1 MEKQL
6 LNFELDPV
14 RPDNRIVFS
23 AYTLSKV
30 QDIEFIS
37 DDLCCKN
44 IARKVFNLPVYGI
57 VEPTNEIYKG
67 YKVIK
72 GDTNA
77 INQAMAELGYSTW
90 HINEYL
96 IIENTD
102 DGTTKEMRYDGQG
115 FVALK
120 LPSSKFIKAKNSLQ
134 RCALDILNNPDITIA
149 AILGG
154 YGSGKTYLSMQ
165 MAL

>member
-1 MEKQL
+1 
-6 LNFELDPV
+6 
-14 RPDNRIVFS
+14 
-23 AYTLSKV
+23 
-30 QDIEFIS
+30 
-37 DDLCCKN
+37 
-44 IARKVFNLPVYGI
+44 
-57 VEPTNEIYKG
+57 
-67 YKVIK
+67 
-72 GDTNA
+72 
-77 INQAMAELGYSTW
+77 MAELDYSTW

-120 LPSSKFIKAKNSLQ
+120 LPSSKLIKAKNSLQ

-165 MAL
+165 MALYNVKEKGRNSKIFGVREVSCECN

>member
-23 AYTLSKV
+23 AYTLSKA

-44 IARKVFNLPVYGI
+44 IARKVFNLPVHGI

-77 INQAMAELGYSTW
+77 INQAMAELDYSTW
-90 HINEYL
+90 YTNEYL

-102 DGTTKEMRYDGQG
+102 DGTTKEMRYDGQ
-115 FVALK
+115 
-120 LPSSKFIKAKNSLQ
+120 
-134 RCALDILNNPDITIA
+134 
-149 AILGG
+149 
-154 YGSGKTYLSMQ
+154 
-165 MAL
+165 

>member
-44 IARKVFNLPVYGI
+44 IARKVF
-57 VEPTNEIYKG
+57 TNEIYKG

-77 INQAMAELGYSTW
+77 INQAMAELDYSTW
-90 HINEYL
+90 YTNEYL

-120 LPSSKFIKAKNSLQ
+120 LPSSKFIKA
-134 RCALDILNNPDITIA
+134 C
-149 AILGG
+149 
-154 YGSGKTYLSMQ
+154 
-165 MAL
+165 

>member
-1 MEKQL
+1 M
-6 LNFELDPV
+6 
-14 RPDNRIVFS
+14 
-23 AYTLSKV
+23 
-30 QDIEFIS
+30 
-37 DDLCCKN
+37 
-44 IARKVFNLPVYGI
+44 YGI

-77 INQAMAELGYSTW
+77 INQAMAELDYSTW
-90 HINEYL
+90 YTNEYL

-120 LPSSKFIKAKNSLQ
+120 LPSSKFIKAKTPYNVVH
-134 RCALDILNNPDITIA
+134 
-149 AILGG
+149 
-154 YGSGKTYLSMQ
+154 
-165 MAL
+165 